1 MKEIANSC
9 MAAIQCHTGS
19 ECKRNWMSNRSEIH
33 GERTLKNELDLN
45 NNILMLPTC
54 EAQENTQQSQC
65 REGFT
70 WEGTWTKRE
79 FMGFGAQG
87 YKRVARVLYFCWE
100 CLPRSPPPAT
110 RCEGFLGRSNPF
122 PARRIEE
129 VFVPLQSN
137 VLRKTFGLQ
146 SRNLK
151 GQLRCLSSEPVRYS
165 EITSSIL

>member
-1 MKEIANSC
+1 

-54 EAQENTQQSQC
+54 ETQENTQQSQC

-70 WEGTWTKRE
+70 WEGTWTKWE

-87 YKRVARVLYFCWE
+87 YKRVVRVLYFCWE

-110 RCEGFLGRSNPF
+110 RCEGFLGKSNPF